1 MSGGVGP
8 INDIGLPKDDQPHP
22 SPPPAST
29 AAPAASAKRAYLS
42 FRQLKF
48 LALVVV
54 LAASGLVYYQ
64 DLAFVV
70 LSLVYIHV
78 LSVVAFPSLGP
89 AREPTVFDTR
99 NRVFRLYASFT
110 AVVGLFLPIAYI
122 FEGIYEGD
130 KEGIAAAAPH
140 LFLLASQ
147 VFMEGVAVYGG
158 FSTPI
163 RVFVPVSYSAK
174 RIFTLMEWLESE
186 FRREGHGGGGWAAR
200 RVYAGRILAA
210 ANMALWCFNLFAFLL
225 PVYMPKAFKKYYA
238 AYYNVK
244 DV

>member
-8 INDIGLPKDDQPHP
+8 INDISLPKDDRPTTPP
-22 SPPPAST
+22 SSIT
-29 AAPAASAKRAYLS
+29 TTTTTTKRGFLS
-42 FRQLKF
+42 FRQLNS
-48 LALVVV
+48 LAVIVI
-54 LAASGLVYYQ
+54 LAASGLVGFQ
-64 DLAFVV
+64 DLAFLV
-70 LSLVYIHV
+70 LSLVYIYV

-89 AREPTVFDTR
+89 AREPTVFNPR
-99 NRVFRLYASFT
+99 NRVLRLYVSFA

-130 KEGIAAAAPH
+130 KEGMAAAAPH

-147 VFMEGVAVYGG
+147 VFMEGVAFSAR

-163 RVFVPVSYSAK
+163 RVFVPVSYNAR

-186 FRREGHGGGGWAAR
+186 FGKEGGDGGGSAR
-200 RVYAGRILAA
+200 RIYVGRILAA

-225 PVYMPKAFKKYYA
+225 PVYMPRAFKKYYA

>member
-8 INDIGLPKDDQPHP
+8 INDISLPKDDRRHP
-22 SPPPAST
+22 TTPPSST
-29 AAPAASAKRAYLS
+29 TIKSGFLS
-42 FRQLKF
+42 FRQLNS
-48 LALVVV
+48 LAVIVV
-54 LAASGLVYYQ
+54 LAASGLVGFQ
-64 DLAFVV
+64 DLAFLV
-70 LSLVYIHV
+70 LSLVYIYV
-78 LSVVAFPSLGP
+78 LSVVAFPCLGP
-89 AREPTVFDTR
+89 GREPTVFNPR
-99 NRVFRLYASFT
+99 NRVLRLYVSFA
-110 AVVGLFLPIAYI
+110 AVIGLFLPIAYI

-147 VFMEGVAVYGG
+147 VFMEGVAFSAR

-163 RVFVPVSYSAK
+163 RVFVPVSYNAR

-186 FRREGHGGGGWAAR
+186 FGKEGGDRGGSAR
-200 RVYAGRILAA
+200 RVYVGRILAA

>member
-8 INDIGLPKDDQPHP
+8 INDISLPKDDRQHP
-22 SPPPAST
+22 TTPPSST
-29 AAPAASAKRAYLS
+29 TTKSGFLS
-42 FRQLKF
+42 FRQLNS
-48 LALVVV
+48 LAVIVV
-54 LAASGLVYYQ
+54 LAASGLVGFQ
-64 DLAFVV
+64 DLAFLV
-70 LSLVYIHV
+70 LSLVYIYV

-89 AREPTVFDTR
+89 AREPTVFDPR
-99 NRVFRLYASFT
+99 NRVLRLYVSFA

-147 VFMEGVAVYGG
+147 VFMEGVAFSAR

-163 RVFVPVSYSAK
+163 RVFVPVSYNAR

-186 FRREGHGGGGWAAR
+186 FGKEGRDGGGSAR
-200 RVYAGRILAA
+200 RVYVGRILAA

-225 PVYMPKAFKKYYA
+225 PVYMPRAFKKYYA

-244 DV
+244 GV